1 MAFQQPQLVSVHWRV
16 LEDMRQIAR
25 NALVGVAGH
34 VVLKAR
40 LEIIG
45 QHVLFRLEMAVKRLP
60 GHFGLLAN
68 LCDGQVLVGV
78 PLHELIE
85 GSDQGTLRAQGL
97 GVFPGR
103 VKCDKFGQSVQPP
116 DSVLCFTRSVQYTIP
131 REL

>member
-1 MAFQQPQLVSVHWRV
+1 MAFQHPQLVSVHWRV

-60 GHFGLLAN
+60 GHFGLLAKRRPPRRTGSGCSGSFEE
-68 LCDGQVLVGV
+68 LRIKIGCGILESTLQTMK
-78 PLHELIE
+78 HE
-85 GSDQGTLRAQGL
+85 
-97 GVFPGR
+97 P
-103 VKCDKFGQSVQPP
+103 
-116 DSVLCFTRSVQYTIP
+116 
-131 REL
+131 